1 MSVVKKF
8 RITKIKNSKPLIS
21 LKKVSLSFKK
31 NHLILDNISID
42 ISKGQ
47 VIGLLGPNGAGK
59 SSLMNLITGV
69 IKPNYG
75 NIIINNEDITQ
86 YPIYLRTKKFKI
98 ASVPQIGGFFA
109 DLSAEDN
116 LNAVGEILIK
126 DTKNRKLKIE
136 ELISKFELDAVRK
149 VEAKFLS
156 GGMKRRLVISMSLLG
171 EPEILLMDEPLAALD
186 PQTIQMLQTI
196 IIKLQSEYN
205 LTILITDH
213 QARDL
218 LVVCDRAVIL
228 SNSKIVAEGTPNQ
241 LMQNDNAAKYY
252 FGDNFKFK

>member
-1 MSVVKKF
+1 MSVIKKF

-21 LKKVSLSFKK
+21 LKKVSLSFQK
-31 NHLILDNISID
+31 NHIILDNINLD

-69 IKPNYG
+69 LKPNFG
-75 NIIINNEDITQ
+75 NIIIEGEDITQ
-86 YPIYLRTKKFKI
+86 YPIYSRTKKFKI
-98 ASVPQIGGFFA
+98 SLVPQIGGFFS

-116 LNAVGEILIK
+116 LNAIGEILIN
-126 DTKNRKLKIE
+126 DTKARKLKIE

-171 EPEILLMDEPLAALD
+171 DPKILLMDEPLAALD

-205 LTILITDH
+205 LTILITHH

-218 LVVCDRAVIL
+218 LVVCDKAIIL
-228 SNSKIVAEGTPNQ
+228 SNSKIVAEGTPNE
-241 LMQNDNAAKYY
+241 LMKDENATKYY

>member
-21 LKKVSLSFKK
+21 LKKISLSFKK

-75 NIIINNEDITQ
+75 NIIINNEDITE

>member
-1 MSVVKKF
+1 MSVIKKF
-8 RITKIKNSKPLIS
+8 RITKIKNSQPLIS
-21 LKKVSLSFKK
+21 LKKVSLSFQK
-31 NHLILDNISID
+31 NHLILDNINLD

-69 IKPNYG
+69 LKPNFG
-75 NIIINNEDITQ
+75 NIIINGEDITQ
-86 YPIYLRTKKFKI
+86 YPIYNRTKRFKI
-98 ASVPQIGGFFA
+98 SLVPQIGGFFS

-116 LNAVGEILIK
+116 LNAIGEILIN
-126 DTKNRKLKIE
+126 DTKARKLKIE

-171 EPEILLMDEPLAALD
+171 DPKILLMDEPLAALD

-218 LVVCDRAVIL
+218 LVVCDKAIIL
-228 SNSKIVAEGTPNQ
+228 SNTKIVAEGTPNE
-241 LMQNDNAAKYY
+241 LMKDENATKYY

>member
-21 LKKVSLSFKK
+21 LKKISLSFKK
-31 NHLILDNISID
+31 NHLILDSISID

-86 YPIYLRTKKFKI
+86 YPIYVRTKKFKI

-126 DTKNRKLKIE
+126 DVKKRKLKIE

-186 PQTIQMLQTI
+186 PQTIQMLQNI

>member
-1 MSVVKKF
+1 MSVIKKF

-21 LKKVSLSFKK
+21 LKKISLSFQK
-31 NHLILDNISID
+31 NHLILDNINLD

-47 VIGLLGPNGAGK
+47 IIGLLGPNGAGK

-69 IKPNYG
+69 IKPNFG
-75 NIIINNEDITQ
+75 NIIINGEDITQ
-86 YPIYLRTKKFKI
+86 FPIYSRTKKFKI
-98 ASVPQIGGFFA
+98 SLVPQIGGYFS

-116 LNAVGEILIK
+116 LKSIGEILIK
-126 DTKNRKLKIE
+126 DAKSRKLKIE

-196 IIKLQSEYN
+196 IIKLHSEYN

-218 LVVCDRAVIL
+218 LVVCDKAIIL
-228 SNSKIVAEGTPNQ
+228 SNSKIVAEGTPNE
-241 LMQNDNAAKYY
+241 LMRDENATKYY

>member
-21 LKKVSLSFKK
+21 LKKISLSFKK

-42 ISKGQ
+42 IQKDKSQGCLVQ
-47 VIGLLGPNGAGK
+47 WCWK
-59 SSLMNLITGV
+59 SSLMNLITGA

-75 NIIINNEDITQ
+75 EIIINNEKINQ
-86 YPIYLRTKKFKI
+86 YPIYTRTKKFKI
-98 ASVPQIGGFFA
+98 SLVPQIGGFFS
-109 DLSAEDN
+109 DLTAEDN

-126 DTKNRKLKIE
+126 DTKYRKVKIE

-171 EPEILLMDEPLAALD
+171 EPEILLMDEPLAA
-186 PQTIQMLQTI
+186 QTLKLFKCYKQLLSDFNQSI
-196 IIKLQSEYN
+196 I
-205 LTILITDH
+205 
-213 QARDL
+213 
-218 LVVCDRAVIL
+218 
-228 SNSKIVAEGTPNQ
+228 
-241 LMQNDNAAKYY
+241 
-252 FGDNFKFK
+252 

>member
-1 MSVVKKF
+1 MSVIKKF
-8 RITKIKNSKPLIS
+8 RVTKVKNSKPLIS
-21 LKKVSLSFKK
+21 LNKISLSFKK
-31 NHLILDNISID
+31 NHLILDNISLD

-69 IKPNYG
+69 IKPNFG
-75 NIIINNEDITQ
+75 NIIINGEDITKD
-86 YPIYLRTKKFKI
+86 PIYNRTKKYKI
-98 ASVPQIGGFFA
+98 SLVPQIGGFFS
-109 DLSAEDN
+109 DLTTEDN
-116 LNAVGEILIK
+116 LNAIGEILLK
-126 DTKNRKLKIE
+126 ETKQRKIKIE

-156 GGMKRRLVISMSLLG
+156 GGMKRRLVISMALLG

-196 IIKLQSEYN
+196 IIRLQSEYN

-241 LMQNDNAAKYY
+241 LMKNEDATKYY

>member
-21 LKKVSLSFKK
+21 LRKISLSFKK

-69 IKPNYG
+69 LKPNFG

-86 YPIYLRTKKFKI
+86 YPIYVRTKKFKI

-116 LNAVGEILIK
+116 LNAIGEILIK

-218 LVVCDRAVIL
+218 LVVCDKAVIL

-252 FGDNFKFK
+252 FGENFKFK

>member
-1 MSVVKKF
+1 MSVIKKF
-8 RITKIKNSKPLIS
+8 RITKFKNNKPLVS
-21 LKKVSLSFKK
+21 LKKISLSFKK
-31 NHLILDNISID
+31 NHLILDNISLD

-47 VIGLLGPNGAGK
+47 IIGLLGPNGAGK
-59 SSLMNLITGV
+59 SSIMNLITGA
-69 IKPNYG
+69 IKPNFG
-75 NIIINNEDITQ
+75 DIIINNEKINQ
-86 YPIYLRTKKFKI
+86 YPIYTRTKKFKI
-98 ASVPQIGGFFA
+98 SLVPQIGGFFS
-109 DLSAEDN
+109 DLTAEDN
-116 LNAVGEILIK
+116 LNAIGEILIK
-126 DTKNRKLKIE
+126 DTQSRKVKIE

-186 PQTIQMLQTI
+186 PQTIQMLQSI
-196 IIKLQSEYN
+196 IIRLQSEYN

-218 LVVCDRAVIL
+218 LVVCDKAIIL
-228 SNSKIVAEGTPNQ
+228 SNSKIVAEGTPSQ
-241 LMQNDNAAKYY
+241 LMKNEDANKHY

>member
-1 MSVVKKF
+1 MSVIKKF
-8 RITKIKNSKPLIS
+8 RITKIKNSKPLVS
-21 LKKVSLSFKK
+21 LKKISLSFKK
-31 NHLILDNISID
+31 NHLILDNISLD

-59 SSLMNLITGV
+59 STIMNLITGV
-69 IKPNYG
+69 LKPNYG
-75 NIIINNEDITQ
+75 QITIKDENITD
-86 YPIYLRTKKFKI
+86 YPIYTRTKKFKI
-98 ASVPQIGGFFA
+98 SLVPQIGGYFA

-116 LNAVGEILIK
+116 LNAVGEIIIK
-126 DTKNRKLKIE
+126 DTQKRKVKIE
-136 ELISKFELDAVRK
+136 ELIAKFELDAVRK

-171 EPEILLMDEPLAALD
+171 DPEILLMDEPLAALD
-186 PQTIQMLQTI
+186 PQTIQMLQSI
-196 IIKLQSEYN
+196 IIRLQSEYN

-218 LVVCDRAVIL
+218 LVVCDKAIIL

-241 LMQNDNAAKYY
+241 LMQNENAAKYY
-252 FGDNFKFK
+252 FGDNFRFK

>member
-1 MSVVKKF
+1 MSVIKKF

-21 LKKVSLSFKK
+21 LKKISLSFKK
-31 NHLILDNISID
+31 NHLILDNISLD

-69 IKPNYG
+69 IKPNFG
-75 NIIINNEDITQ
+75 NIIINGEDITQ
-86 YPIYLRTKKFKI
+86 YPVFTRTKKFKI
-98 ASVPQIGGFFA
+98 SLVPQIGGYFS

-126 DTKNRKLKIE
+126 DEKLRKMKIE
-136 ELISKFELDAVRK
+136 ELIFKFELDAVRK

-186 PQTIQMLQTI
+186 PQTIQMLQNI
-196 IIKLQSEYN
+196 IIKLQSDYN
-205 LTILITDH
+205 LSILITDTKTS
-213 QARDL
+213 
-218 LVVCDRAVIL
+218 I
-228 SNSKIVAEGTPNQ
+228 SNIVAS
-241 LMQNDNAAKYY
+241 
-252 FGDNFKFK
+252 